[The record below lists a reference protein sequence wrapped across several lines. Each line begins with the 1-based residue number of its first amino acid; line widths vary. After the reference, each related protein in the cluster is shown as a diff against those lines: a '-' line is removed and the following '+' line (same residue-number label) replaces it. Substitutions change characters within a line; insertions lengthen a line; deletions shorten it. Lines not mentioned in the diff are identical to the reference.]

1 MLKTESLS
9 FTFDGSSYFNF
20 PDIELADREDLL
32 ILGESGIGKTTLL
45 HLMAGILKPDSG
57 RIMINETDITQLRN
71 RETDHFR
78 GKNLGIVFQKP
89 HFIRS
94 LNLIEHLLLIQHLS
108 GKKDIR
114 RVHNVLHRLGLENK
128 EKAYPRKLSEGEKQ
142 RFSIAMALINRTQI
156 LLADEPTSSLDDRN
170 CFQGS

>member
-71 RETDHFR
+71 R
-78 GKNLGIVFQKP
+78 GN
-89 HFIRS
+89 RS
-94 LNLIEHLLLIQHLS
+94 
-108 GKKDIR
+108 
-114 RVHNVLHRLGLENK
+114 
-128 EKAYPRKLSEGEKQ
+128 
-142 RFSIAMALINRTQI
+142 F
-156 LLADEPTSSLDDRN
+156 
-170 CFQGS
+170 